1 MWRSWLARTAGVREA
16 AGSSPVIPTTRDLI
30 GVITMKQTL
39 TVRAIIKQD
48 QKVLLLR
55 RATGNPIYKGLYELP
70 GGKVEFGEDP
80 RAAIQR
86 EITEETGRE
95 AETLQL
101 FDVHSELD
109 VRDVQHQ
116 YIVLVFL
123 VSLVPD
129 TDIELSEDHDKYVWK
144 KLSDVQLN
152 EVTETTRLALQL
164 EKDNV
169 SKEKVI
175 EKNRDNV
182 AKETTSNGEFII
194 YSDGGSRGNPG
205 PSASGF
211 VIFDDQE
218 QLLADGGKYLG
229 ITTNNQ
235 AEYQAVKLALEKA
248 LKIGG
253 RKINFRLDSQLVVN
267 QLNGVFQIRNR
278 ELWPIYAN
286 IKELIKK
293 LESVTFTHVRR
304 EFNKDADAM
313 VNKILDEQQGA

>member
-1 MWRSWLARTAGVREA
+1 
-16 AGSSPVIPTTRDLI
+16 
-30 GVITMKQTL
+30 MKQTL

-55 RATGNPIYKGLYELP
+55 RAAGNPLYKGLFELP

-123 VSLVPD
+123 VSLKPE
-129 TDIELSEDHDKYVWK
+129 TTIETSPDHDKYAWK
-144 KLSDVQLN
+144 KVSEIQLN

-164 EKDNV
+164 ERGPSPTDGIVDDAPQIVDNKSTKYDELLV
-169 SKEKVI
+169 Y
-175 EKNRDNV
+175 
-182 AKETTSNGEFII
+182 T
-194 YSDGGSRGNPG
+194 DGGSRGNPG

-211 VIFDDQE
+211 VLQDTQE
-218 QLLADGGKYLG
+218 RLVFEGGKYLG

-235 AEYQAVKLALEKA
+235 AEYQAVKIALEKA
-248 LKIGG
+248 KEFGARRLS
-253 RKINFRLDSQLVVN
+253 FRLDSQLVVN
-267 QLNGVFQIRNR
+267 QLNGIFQIKNR
-278 ELWPIYAN
+278 DLWPIHQS
-286 IKELIKK
+286 IKELTKHFAK
-293 LESVTFTHVRR
+293 VSFTHVRR
-304 EFNKDADAM
+304 EFNQEADAI
-313 VNKILDEQQGA
+313 VNKILDEQTRA

>member
-1 MWRSWLARTAGVREA
+1 
-16 AGSSPVIPTTRDLI
+16 
-30 GVITMKQTL
+30 MKQTL

-55 RATGNPIYKGLYELP
+55 RAGGNPLYKGLYELP

-123 VSLVPD
+123 VSLKPD
-129 TDIELSEDHDKYVWK
+129 TTIEVSNSHDKYAWK
-144 KLSDVQLN
+144 KLSEVQLN

-164 EKDNV
+164 EKTISTTEEEGPVLPKIVDNNPTNYDELLV
-169 SKEKVI
+169 Y
-175 EKNRDNV
+175 
-182 AKETTSNGEFII
+182 T
-194 YSDGGSRGNPG
+194 DGGSRGNPG
-205 PSASGF
+205 PSAAGF
-211 VIFDDQE
+211 VIQDSQE
-218 QLLADGGKYLG
+218 RLVFEGGKYLG

-235 AEYQAVKLALEKA
+235 AEYQAVKFALEKS
-248 LKIGG
+248 LELHG
-253 RKINFRLDSQLVVN
+253 RRLSFRLDSQLVVN
-267 QLNGVFQIRNR
+267 QLNGIYQIKNR
-278 ELWPIYAN
+278 DLWPIHQS
-286 IKELIKK
+286 IKELVKYFEK
-293 LESVTFTHVRR
+293 VTFTHVRR
-304 EFNKDADAM
+304 EFNKEADAM
-313 VNKILDEQQGA
+313 VNKILDEQDRA